1 MPPLA
6 EKSHIVR
13 QVCEAL
19 AAGDRVKASTIA
31 RRDYPF
37 APQNKGKRSF
47 SALAATSVFLRDGF
61 IDRYAGTQLVYPGA
75 LRLLSRLLPA
85 EFPAHP
91 NWKSSES
98 HIIYYE
104 LFPTVD
110 HIHPVA
116 RGGVNTPDN
125 WATTSMIL
133 NSAKANWTLQ
143 ELNWTLRPPGD
154 SAAWDGMLHWFLE
167 FIARSPEHLADNYIK
182 TWHSVGAR
190 AIKSDRECR

>member
-1 MPPLA
+1 MLPLA
-6 EKSHIVR
+6 DKTQIVR

-19 AAGDRVKASTIA
+19 ASGDTLKASAIA
-31 RRDYPF
+31 RKDYPF
-37 APQNKGKRSF
+37 APQTRGKRSF
-47 SALAATSVFLRDGF
+47 SALAATSIFLRDGF
-61 IDRYAGTQLVYPGA
+61 IDRYAGTELVYPGA

-110 HIHPVA
+110 HIRPIA
-116 RGGVNTPDN
+116 RGGTNTPDN

-133 NSAKANWTLQ
+133 NSAKANWTLE
-143 ELNWTLRPPGD
+143 ELHWTLRPPARRSCHLGRYAALVSGVYCALAGAHRRQLHQDMAFRGHTGD
-154 SAAWDGMLHWFLE
+154 QE
-167 FIARSPEHLADNYIK
+167 RSGK
-182 TWHSVGAR
+182 
-190 AIKSDRECR
+190 